1 MNTIIEV
8 FKIPSYLACYI
19 ANDDPS
25 ALTDDEIEEY
35 NNFLDKI
42 KKLDNQELQHLSI
55 GDELGFYHFNDVN
68 SLGNDCVELIAFYR
82 KEVTI

>member
-25 ALTDDEIEEY
+25 GLADNEIEEY

-42 KKLDNQELQHLSI
+42 KKLDNQELQHVSI
-55 GDELGFYHFNDVN
+55 GDELGFYHSNDIN
-68 SLGNDCVELIAFYR
+68 SLGNDCVELIAFYK
-82 KEVTI
+82 KELTI